1 MAGSDRDERVLFEML
16 LDRGRMGRLA
26 QRGRGVIAGL
36 DDGPSERFDEAMDDA
51 VAEMLAHER
60 AVLDA
65 LAEGVIVQSPG
76 GRVVRIN
83 ERALELL
90 ACRQEDVVGRPMPPA
105 GSRWRDGA
113 GRALR
118 AAELPS
124 SRAVLERGAVGPLRV
139 EIHHLDGTTSVEMT
153 ARPLVRDGE
162 LEPYAVVTT
171 LQPVEA
177 LPSIAPGEDTLARF
191 RLGFEHGSTG
201 MAMTDPGGRLALANP
216 ALEKLLG
223 KTEDEL
229 VGQKLAD
236 FAHPHDRAGCL
247 ELMHSLLAGPNDA
260 GRIERRFVR
269 ADGVVWWGATDAC
282 VVRSADGVPQW
293 VFWQVQDVTER
304 RRQQAALD
312 YHIAHDPLTG
322 LANRLGLEQHL
333 EEAFERA
340 TRHRRRIAVCFLDLD
355 RFTFVNEGLG
365 HLAGDQLL
373 VDVADRLTSA
383 APAGSF
389 AARFGGDEFVVVVED
404 LESAEGATEVGEQ
417 LVALFAEPFYVGS
430 EELGVTA
437 SCGVSLASPNGGT
450 EKALRDADVALSLA
464 KRRGGGRAE
473 VFDPSLGRV
482 VADRFGIE
490 RALRFALQRDQL
502 RLYFQPIVELAH
514 GRIAGVEGLLRWEHP
529 GQGLLE
535 PSEFIP
541 AAEESRLIHEIGAF
555 VVEEGLRQVV
565 RWRKALPGCEELW
578 VAVNLSTRQLSG
590 GDPVALC
597 ASALKTSGADPKAL
611 RLELTESAVMEDF
624 DASIGLLRRLRDLG
638 IDLAIDDFGTGYSS
652 LSYLSKLPVRS
663 LKVDRSFIAGVTDD
677 DGDSEIVR
685 AIIALARTMHL
696 ELCAEGIERL
706 DQVAMLA
713 ELGCDLGQGYL
724 WAPPLDA
731 TEFERWMRG
740 PGLDMR
746 LG

>member
-1 MAGSDRDERVLFEML
+1 V
-16 LDRGRMGRLA
+16 
-26 QRGRGVIAGL
+26 
-36 DDGPSERFDEAMDDA
+36 
-51 VAEMLAHER
+51 LAHER

-65 LAEGVIVQSPG
+65 LAEGVIVQAPG

-90 ACRQEDVVGRPMPPA
+90 ACRSDDVLGRPMPPP
-105 GSRWRDGA
+105 GSRWRDGS
-113 GRALR
+113 GRSLR
-118 AAELPS
+118 AGELPS
-124 SRAVLERGAVGPLRV
+124 ARAILERGAVGPLRV

-171 LQPVEA
+171 LQAVEA
-177 LPSIAPGEDTLARF
+177 HPSIAPGEDTLARF

-201 MAMTDPGGRLALANP
+201 MAMTDTSGRLALANP

-229 VGQKLAD
+229 VGQKIND

-269 ADGVVWWGATDAC
+269 SDGTVWWGATDAC

-293 VFWQVQDVTER
+293 VFWQVQDVTDR

-312 YHIAHDPLTG
+312 YHIVHDPLTG

-340 TRHRRRIAVCFLDLD
+340 KRHRRRIAVCFLDLD

-373 VDVADRLTSA
+373 VDVADRLTSS
-383 APAGSF
+383 APAGAF
-389 AARFGGDEFVVVVED
+389 AARFGGDEFVVVIED
-404 LESAEGATEVGEQ
+404 LDGAEDATIVGEQ
-417 LVALFAEPFYVGS
+417 LVAVFAEPFYVGS
-430 EELGVTA
+430 EELGVTI
-437 SCGVSLASPNGGT
+437 SCGVSLASPSGGT
-450 EKALRDADVALSLA
+450 ERALRDADVALSLA

-502 RLYFQPIVELAH
+502 RLYFQPIVELAT

-529 GQGLLE
+529 DQGLLE
-535 PSEFIP
+535 PSDFIP

-565 RWRKALPGCEELW
+565 RWRKGIPGCDKLW

-590 GDPVALC
+590 GDPVGLC
-597 ASALKTSGADPKAL
+597 ASALASSGADPQAL

-696 ELCAEGIERL
+696 ELCAEGVERV
-706 DQVAMLA
+706 DQVRLLA
-713 ELGCDLGQGYL
+713 ELGCDLGQGYV

-731 TEFERWMRG
+731 IELESWMRG
-740 PGLDMR
+740 PGLSIGR
-746 LG
+746 P

>member
-1 MAGSDRDERVLFEML
+1 MAASGEERALLEVL
-16 LDRGRMGRLA
+16 LDRGVAGRPVVRAHELA
-26 QRGRGVIAGL
+26 VARGG
-36 DDGPSERFDEAMDDA
+36 GPALRDENALDDA
-51 VAEMLAHER
+51 VAEVLAHER

-76 GRVVRIN
+76 GRVLRIN

-90 ACRQEDVVGRPMPPA
+90 VCRRDDVIGRPLPPT
-105 GSRWRDGA
+105 GSRWRDGS
-113 GRALR
+113 GRVMR
-118 AAELPS
+118 ASEVPAA
-124 SRAVLERGAVGPLRV
+124 RVMQERGAVGPMRV
-139 EIHHLDGTTSVEMT
+139 EIHHLDGIAAVEMT
-153 ARPLVRDGE
+153 ARPLVREGE
-162 LEPYAVVTT
+162 LEAYAVVTT
-171 LQPVEA
+171 IQPVETVPA
-177 LPSIAPGEDTLARF
+177 IAPGEDTLARF

-201 MAMTDPGGRLALANP
+201 MALTDTAGRLALANP

-223 KTEDEL
+223 RPEDEL
-229 VGQKLAD
+229 VGQRFND
-236 FAHPHDRAGCL
+236 FAHPHDRASCL
-247 ELMHSLLAGPNDA
+247 ELMHSLLAGPADA
-260 GRIERRFVR
+260 GRIERRFLR
-269 ADGVVWWGATDAC
+269 ADGTVWWAATDAC
-282 VVRSADGVPQW
+282 VVRSADGAPQW
-293 VFWQVQDVTER
+293 VFWQVQDVTDR

-312 YHIAHDPLTG
+312 YHIVHDPLTG

-333 EEAFERA
+333 DDVFERA
-340 TRHRRRIAVCFLDLD
+340 RRHRRRIAVCFLDLD

-404 LESAEGATEVGEQ
+404 LDSAEDAAEVGDH
-417 LVALFAEPFYVGS
+417 LVALFAEPFFVGS
-430 EELGVTA
+430 EELGMTV
-437 SCGVSLASPNGGT
+437 SCGVSLASPSGGT
-450 EKALRDADVALSLA
+450 ERALRDADVALSLA

-502 RLYFQPIVELAH
+502 RLYFQPIVELASGH
-514 GRIAGVEGLLRWEHP
+514 IAGVEGLLRWEHP

-555 VVEEGLRQVV
+555 VVEEGLRQIV
-565 RWRKALPGCEELW
+565 RWRKGLPGCGDLW
-578 VAVNLSTRQLSG
+578 VAVNLSTRQLIG
-590 GDPVALC
+590 GDTVGLC
-597 ASALKTSGADPKAL
+597 AGALRASGADPKAL
-611 RLELTESAVMEDF
+611 RLEITESALMENI
-624 DASIGLLRRLRDLG
+624 DASIALLHRLRDLG

-652 LSYLSKLPVRS
+652 LSYLSKLPVGT
-663 LKVDRSFIAGVTDD
+663 LKVDRSFIAGVTEGH
-677 DGDSEIVR
+677 GDSEIVR
-685 AIIALARTMHL
+685 AIISLARTMHL

-731 TEFERWMRG
+731 TEFERWMRE
-740 PGLDMR
+740 PGFGAAER
-746 LG
+746 